1 MYRALDRQASICVSE
16 VRSLYL
22 INPCILTSPP
32 LSISENCGIAYCVC
46 KLSCCFSY
54 QVRHLNEQLEFSY
67 YKGFAYCTIFHTHC
81 TNATKCVATTQDVD
95 MGEAFHWRIL
105 VAHSTSYS
113 ALQFL
118 LQLLNYI
125 FQTLKSAAQG
135 IQYKI

>member
-32 LSISENCGIAYCVC
+32 LSISENCGLAYCVC

-81 TNATKCVATTQDVD
+81 TNATKCMATTQDVD

-113 ALQFL
+113 ALYFQPQFFDHL
-118 LQLLNYI
+118 FHI
-125 FQTLKSAAQG
+125 CKSAAQAL
-135 IQYKI
+135 Q